1 MAVQTPAPQ
10 SRRAILA
17 AALGAGAATIASA
30 LGRPLPAAA
39 ANGDPVTVGGSFIGT
54 SLTSISNT
62 TNLASV
68 LEASST
74 NGIAFTA
81 QSQSTYGVYST
92 SGSGIAMHGEST
104 SGIGVRGTSGS
115 DNAVVGSSGSARGV
129 FGTSAT
135 GVGVYGEAHA
145 GGLAGVEGHGDPG
158 VRGQGGAT
166 SASGVVGLAN
176 GVAAPG
182 TALAPSTGV
191 YGESG
196 AGIGMLGISSNGTSP
211 AVLGRSTARK
221 SGVQGFSGSGLSDAP
236 PAPAADTGVFGT
248 ASADL
253 GTGVW
258 GKGASSPTSNSVGV
272 VGEGD
277 TGVVGSGIFGVLG
290 SASAAGIG
298 VYGSASNA
306 AGAPPVFGKTGV
318 VGQSDAGGTAVVGF
332 TGVTAHQPPPDTGI
346 YGRSDTGGAGGRGLT
361 GFCSTGI
368 GLLGQTETGV
378 GVRAYCGNNTGV
390 GLQVTG
396 KAAFDRSGKLTIT
409 AGHSSITKT
418 GIGLSALSFIL
429 ATLQKNVAGLF
440 IQAVVPN
447 PAGSSF
453 TIYLNK
459 APTVSVVVAWMAV
472 N

>member
-17 AALGAGAATIASA
+17 AALGASAATIASA
-30 LGRPLPAAA
+30 FGRPLPAAA
-39 ANGDPVTVGGSFIGT
+39 ANGDPVTVGGSFTGTGITQIQNVTDATTVFAATSTMGGVGIHGASNSYAGVYGT
-54 SLTSISNT
+54 SMSGPAVQGISN
-62 TNLASV
+62 SY
-68 LEASST
+68 
-74 NGIAFTA
+74 F
-81 QSQSTYGVYST
+81 GVY
-92 SGSGIAMHGEST
+92 GSSS
-104 SGIGVRGTSGS
+104 SGIGVSGDSGATAGVQGIGTPGVLGRG
-115 DNAVVGSSGSARGV
+115 NLLGSSGV
-129 FGTSAT
+129 
-135 GVGVYGEAHA
+135 
-145 GGLAGVEGHGDPG
+145 L
-158 VRGQGGAT
+158 
-166 SASGVVGLAN
+166 GLAN
-176 GVAAPG
+176 GVPAPG
-182 TALAPSTGV
+182 SAVAGSTGV

-196 AGIGMLGISSNGTSP
+196 AGIGMLGVSSNGTSP

-221 SGVQGFSGSGLSDAP
+221 SGVQGFSGNGLSDAP

-272 VGEGD
+272 IGEGD
-277 TGVVGSGIFGVLG
+277 TGVLGGGIFGVLG
-290 SASAAGIG
+290 SAASAGIG

-361 GFCSTGI
+361 GFCSAGI